1 MLLREAN
8 YWLDTVDMPVPDWER
23 PLPARA
29 DVAVIGAGFTGLSA
43 ARVLAKRGVS
53 VVVLDAES
61 IGWGA
66 SSRNGGMVLTG
77 LKVGAAEL
85 IQRYGRDLARRLF
98 AASLAAIDTVERL
111 VAEEQI
117 ACNFARTGHLEV
129 AAKPAHYAGFQRS
142 AEAIEREF
150 GHPARL
156 LPRADLAAEIA
167 SDRYFGGL
175 VDAVSAG
182 VNPARY
188 LAGLARAAQRAGA
201 QLFEQARVTT
211 LERSGP
217 AYRLTTARGPLEAA
231 QVLIATSGYTGR
243 AMQPLAR
250 PLTRRLVPIGS
261 YIIATAPLAPDLAQA
276 LIPRGRMVFDSK
288 NFLAYYRLTPD
299 HRMLFG
305 GRARFLPESP
315 ATVLQSAAILRRAMV
330 QVFPHLA
337 SAEIAYAWGGTLDF
351 AFDLMPHAGRQDGV
365 WYSLGY
371 AGHGVA
377 LATYLGTLLGDVIAG
392 ETRDNPFAELP
403 FPGAPLGL
411 YDGRPWF
418 LPLAGAY
425 YRFLDLIS

>member
-1 MLLREAN
+1 MPLRVAN

-23 PLPARA
+23 PLPARC
-29 DVAVIGAGFTGLSA
+29 DVAIIGAGFTGLSA
-43 ARVLAKRGVS
+43 ARALARRGVS
-53 VVVLDAES
+53 VVVLEAES
-61 IGWGA
+61 VGWGA

-85 IQRYGRDLARRLF
+85 VDRYGRDLARRLF
-98 AASLAAIDTVERL
+98 ATSLAAINCVEAL
-111 VAEEQI
+111 VTDEQI
-117 ACNFARTGHLEV
+117 ACNFARAGHLEV
-129 AAKPAHYAGFQRS
+129 ASKPAHYTSFQRS

-156 LPRADLAAEIA
+156 IARADLASEIG
-167 SDRYFGGL
+167 SDIYHGGL

-182 VNPARY
+182 LNPARFV
-188 LAGLARAAQRAGA
+188 AGLARAAERAGA
-201 QLFEQARVTT
+201 LLFEQARVSR
-211 LERSGP
+211 LERSGTVY
-217 AYRLTTARGPLEAA
+217 ALTTARGPLQAA
-231 QVLIATSGYTGR
+231 QVLIATGGYTGR

-250 PLTRRLVPIGS
+250 PLTRRIVPIGS
-261 YIIATAPLAPDLAQA
+261 YIIATAPLPADLARS
-276 LIPRGRMVFDSK
+276 LIPHDRMVFDSK

-299 HRMLFG
+299 HRLLFG

-330 QVFPHLA
+330 RVYPQLA
-337 SAEIAYAWGGTLDF
+337 EAELDYAWGGTLDF

-377 LATYLGTLLGDVIAG
+377 LATYLGTLLGDAMAG
-392 ETRDNPFAELP
+392 DPRDNPFAEFP
-403 FPGAPLGL
+403 FPAAPLGL

-418 LPLAGAY
+418 LPFAGAW
-425 YRFLDLIS
+425 YRWLDLIS